1 MKMTDTYATRLD
13 MTTMT
18 LNIIDFKFLIL
29 HKNEAPCSGKGNLDR
44 VDEDDRHVCATRLD
58 ITDRP
63 ACRRDV

>member
-29 HKNEAPCSGKGNLDR
+29 HKNEAPCSGKGNFDR
-44 VDEDDRHVCATRLD
+44 VDEDDRHLCH
-58 ITDRP
+58 
-63 ACRRDV
+63 

>member
-29 HKNEAPCSGKGNLDR
+29 HKNEAPCSGKGNFDR
-44 VDEDDRHVCATRLD
+44 VDEDDRHVSVTRHN
-58 ITDRP
+58 RQ
-63 ACRRDV
+63 ACL